1 MYKISCT
8 LHVFFKQIF
17 LKKIA
22 SKNLSVVSTS
32 FAEKTP
38 GQNWGG
44 GGGGRTHYS
53 AWGCCHVRDQ
63 KKIWAIIDGSFFKS
77 THF

>member
-38 GQNWGG
+38 GQNWGAHTLLG
-44 GGGGRTHYS
+44 MGMLSRSRSKEDLGNN
-53 AWGCCHVRDQ
+53 
-63 KKIWAIIDGSFFKS
+63 
-77 THF
+77 

>member
-44 GGGGRTHYS
+44 AHTTRHGDVVTFEIKRRFG
-53 AWGCCHVRDQ
+53 Q
-63 KKIWAIIDGSFFKS
+63 
-77 THF
+77 